1 MPSSRKV
8 SARPCR
14 RNKHSSG
21 KGVRTRSI

>member
-8 SARPCR
+8 SAKPCR

-21 KGVRTRSI
+21 NGVRTR